1 MTPNTPSPQK
11 KPTVKQCIE
20 LVHALEFGATAIYD
34 RWNTSYK
41 GSRDGHDK
49 AAKLLRDFAATLR
62 ASQAPAG
69 KCDHMGVTCNTTFG
83 SPTAECTR
91 CGETFELP
99 ALPHTAMSD
108 HLRERDCAAPTP
120 AKCET
125 CDELRKQIAA
135 LSKIDEKGIGHDDAV
150 SSIASHVH
158 EIQVLCD
165 AFGYDPSQWLQDE
178 VANDCAAPQAVRRCA
193 WATEGGPCTLPLH
206 HEGRHSRKKVAPQ
219 AEPVMPSGARMSVLA
234 GIEPAAREV
243 VHEQRIV
250 GHASGRQERMPTCV
264 CGKPWPCAG
273 NDISR
278 YAWGNPPFPKYPHET
293 VDSMAEIG
301 EAFMDAM
308 PEGYNWLS
316 SPAEVIADLS
326 NKEYDATRLLAA
338 EREKYAELMS
348 ALEALT
354 DPENKF
360 DSAINPGPERDEL
373 QAIYNKLRART

>member
-1 MTPNTPSPQK
+1 MTQPTPCG
-11 KPTVKQCIE
+11 TC
-20 LVHALEFGATAIYD
+20 GG
-34 RWNTSYK
+34 K
-41 GSRDGHDK
+41 GFVYLTDLYSSQPHDTM
-49 AAKLLRDFAATLR
+49 A
-62 ASQAPAG
+62 
-69 KCDHMGVTCNTTFG
+69 C
-83 SPTAECTR
+83 
-91 CGETFELP
+91 
-99 ALPHTAMSD
+99 
-108 HLRERDCAAPTP
+108 RDCAAQP
-120 AKCET
+120 KCGT

-135 LSKIDEKGIGHDDAV
+135 LSKIDEKGMGHDDAI

-178 VANDCAAPQAVRRCA
+178 VANDCVAPPKCETCGGTRKYVCLDEECVNDEHEGMSCPDCAAPQAA
-193 WATEGGPCTLPLH
+193 
-206 HEGRHSRKKVAPQ
+206 
-219 AEPVMPSGARMSVLA
+219 
-234 GIEPAAREV
+234 IEPAAREV

-338 EREKYAELMS
+338 EREERERITRDRDAKTSRMWELGKQCDQLQQEVAGLRKDAAWGAHNGGAHQLLKIQHATS
-348 ALEALT
+348 VELYNALRTLSPDHAVVAKHYELSPEALSGYSGGT
-354 DPENKF
+354 ECRLAPAKGDGN
-360 DSAINPGPERDEL
+360 GR
-373 QAIYNKLRART
+373 